1 MLNRL
6 IALSLRNR
14 VIVLVAATFMLVAGA
29 WTAYRMPVDVFPDL
43 TAPTVTVLTEAH
55 GMAPEE
61 VEALVAFPIETAVNG
76 ATGVRRVRSSNAQG
90 ISVVWV
96 EFDWGTDIFRARQIV
111 SEKLQTI
118 ASALPSGIA
127 APVLAPVS
135 SVMGEIM
142 MIGLTWSDSAPG
154 AHSAEDLRTVADWT
168 IRRRLLAVP
177 GVAQVIPIGGAVK
190 QYQVLADPTRM
201 LAAGVT
207 LEQVVK
213 AAKGSNENAS
223 GGVYMDKGQEY
234 VIRGLGR
241 VQTADDI
248 AKTVVAVRGGIP
260 VLLEQVADVRVG
272 AAPKYGDGSVNAKP
286 GVVLAVQ
293 KQPGANTLELT
304 GRIERELAAMQ
315 KTLPKGMTIRA
326 ELFRQASFISVAVN
340 NVVEALR
347 DGAIF
352 VVVILFLFLWN
363 FRTTGISIV
372 AIPLS
377 LVVAIFAM
385 KLLGITINTMTLG
398 GMAIAIGALVDD
410 AIIDVENVFR
420 RLKEN
425 HHLPEGQRRPALEV
439 VYDAS
444 REIRASIV
452 NATLII
458 IVVFLP
464 LFFLGGVEGRLLRP
478 LGFAYVVSIL
488 ASLLV
493 AVTVTPV
500 LCAYLLPNAK
510 AVITEH
516 ESRVVTWLKAHYAR
530 LLETVLAHPKRVL
543 AAAVVTLGLAL
554 GAVPFLGSAFLP
566 EFNEG
571 ALTVSVVTV
580 PGTSLAESNAIGQRV
595 EQILLANPAVVNTDR
610 RQGRAELDE
619 HAQGVNAAEI
629 DVTLKEDID
638 KEKVFEEL
646 RREFSA
652 IPGTNVTIGQPIGH
666 RIDHM
671 LSGTRA
677 NIAVKIFGPDLYELR
692 QVGSQV
698 RDVMQ
703 TVPGVADLQLEQQMD
718 VPQLRIRADRGA
730 LGRYGM
736 TVGQLAEAIDIA
748 FNGERVSQ
756 VLEEGRS
763 FDLVVRFP
771 EELRAN
777 AEAISGVMFDT
788 PTGQKVPLSQLA
800 QITVD
805 RGPNTISREDVQR
818 KIVVQANVA
827 GRDLGSTVADIQA
840 AVGERVTLP
849 AGYHLIYGGQFESQE
864 EATRTLGMLSVIS
877 IAAIFLILFAEFR
890 SGRTAALVMANLPLA
905 LIGGV
910 IAVLLTGRVVSI
922 ASLVGFVTLFGI
934 ATRNGIL
941 LVAHYRQLLSEGVSF
956 REAVVRGSLERLSP
970 ILMTALTAG
979 LALIPLALGGGEP
992 GNELQTPMAIVILG
1006 GLLSATALNM
1016 LVLPALYWLYGE
1028 RAVERAGA
1036 EELEAAANRPSGLVA
1051 GPMHAT

>member
-1 MLNRL
+1 MLNNL
-6 IALSLRNR
+6 IAWSLRNR
-14 VIVLVAATFMLVAGA
+14 VIVLAAAALLLLAGS
-29 WTAYRMPVDVFPDL
+29 WTASRMPVDVFPDL

-61 VEALVAFPIETAVNG
+61 VEALVTFPIETSVNG
-76 ATGVRRVRSSNAQG
+76 ATGVRRVRSSTAQG

-111 SEKLQTI
+111 SEKLQTV
-118 ASALPSGIA
+118 ATGLPAGIS

-142 MIGLTWSDSAPG
+142 MIGLTGTASPQ
-154 AHSAEDLRTVADWT
+154 DLRTMADWT

-177 GVAQVIPIGGAVK
+177 GVAQVIPIGGEVK
-190 QYQVLADPTRM
+190 QYQVLVDPARM
-201 LAAGVT
+201 LATGVT
-207 LEQVVK
+207 LEEVLR
-213 AAKGSNENAS
+213 AAAGSNENAS
-223 GGVYMDKGQEY
+223 GGVYMDRGQEY
-234 VIRGLGR
+234 VIRGIGR
-241 VQTADDI
+241 IHRASDVEQ
-248 AKTVVAVRGGIP
+248 TVVAVRGGVP
-260 VLLEQVADVRVG
+260 VLISQVAEVMVG
-272 AAPKYGDGSVNAKP
+272 AAPKYGDGSVNAEP

-304 GRIERELAAMQ
+304 RRIEVELAELQ
-315 KTLPKGMTIRA
+315 QSLPEGMTIRS
-326 ELFRQASFISVAVN
+326 ELFRQADFITIAIH
-340 NVVEALR
+340 NVLEALR
-347 DGAIF
+347 DGAIL
-352 VVVILFLFLWN
+352 VVVILFAFLWN
-363 FRTTGISIV
+363 LRTTAISIV

-385 KLLGITINTMTLG
+385 QLLGITINTMSLG

-425 HHLPEGQRRPALEV
+425 HHRPPAARRPTLQV

-478 LGFAYVVSIL
+478 LGFAYVVAIL

-500 LCAYLLPNAK
+500 LCAYLLPRAR
-510 AVITEH
+510 AVEEER
-516 ESRVVTWLKAHYAR
+516 ESRLVRWLKRRYAR
-530 LLETVLAHPKRVL
+530 TLEVVLARPRAVL
-543 AAAVVTLGLAL
+543 VGAGVALGLAI
-554 GAVPFLGSAFLP
+554 ACVPFLGSSFLP

-580 PGTSLAESNAIGQRV
+580 PGTSLVEADAIGRRV
-595 EQILLANPAVVNTDR
+595 EQILLATAGVESTDR

-629 DVTLKEDID
+629 DVTLEAQVD
-638 KEKVFEEL
+638 KEHLFTAL
-646 RREFSA
+646 RREFAA
-652 IPGTNVTIGQPIGH
+652 IPGTNVTVGQPIGH

-692 QVGSQV
+692 QVGAQV
-698 RDVMQ
+698 ESAMRG
-703 TVPGVADLQLEQQMD
+703 VPGVADLQLEQQMD
-718 VPQLRIRADRGA
+718 VPQLQIRADRGA
-730 LGRYGM
+730 MARYGM
-736 TVGQLAEAIDIA
+736 TVGQLAEAIDVA
-748 FNGERVSQ
+748 FNGEVVSQ

-763 FDLVVRFP
+763 YDLVVRFP
-771 EELRAN
+771 AALRAN
-777 AEAISGVMFDT
+777 AQAIAGVIFDT
-788 PTGQKVPLSQLA
+788 PTGQRVPLSELA
-800 QITVD
+800 TIDVT
-805 RGPNTISREDVQR
+805 RGPNTISRENVQR

-827 GRDLGSTVADIQA
+827 GRDLGSTVADIRR
-840 AVGERVTLP
+840 AVADEVRMP
-849 AGYHLIYGGQFESQE
+849 AGYHVVYGGQFESQG
-864 EATRTLGMLSVIS
+864 EATRVLGVLSLLS
-877 IAAIFLILFAEFR
+877 MAAIFLILYAEFQ
-890 SGRTAALVMANLPLA
+890 STRTAVLVMANLPLA

-910 IAVLLTGRVVSI
+910 VAVLLTGRVVSI

-941 LVAHYRQLLSEGVSF
+941 LVAHYQHLLAEGVPF
-956 REAVVRGSLERLSP
+956 REAIVRGSLERLSP
-970 ILMTALTAG
+970 IFMTALTAG

-1016 LVLPALYWLYGE
+1016 VVLPALYWLYGPRE
-1028 RAVERAGA
+1028 AVVHAAPES
-1036 EELEAAANRPSGLVA
+1036 EAIDG
-1051 GPMHAT
+1051 

>member
-14 VIVLVAATFMLVAGA
+14 VIVLAAAGFMLVAGA

-718 VPQLRIRADRGA
+718 VPQLRIRADRSA